1 VLLRFDPLRD
11 IDRANQRIT
20 ARPEVMPMD
29 AYREDDHYAVH
40 FDLPGVDPSS
50 IDLTVEKNVVMVRA
64 ERTWEPAANH
74 EVLVG
79 ERPQGTFSR
88 QLFLADS
95 LDVNQIQATYEQGVL
110 TLVIPVAEQSKPHKV
125 AISVNGN
132 ERVPVGAAA
141 GS

>member
-1 VLLRFDPLRD
+1 MLLRFEPLRD
-11 IDRANQRIT
+11 IERVTQRIA
-20 ARPEVMPMD
+20 ARAEVMPMD
-29 AYREDDHYAVH
+29 AYREGDHYVVH
-40 FDLPGVDPSS
+40 FDLPGVDPAS

-64 ERTWEPAANH
+64 ERNWQPAENQ

-88 QLFLADS
+88 QLFLGDS

-110 TLVIPVAEQSKPHKV
+110 TLVIPVAEQSKPRKV